1 MDKLEIVGGEA
12 LLGEVWISGS
22 KNAALPILVASLLC
36 ENLTTI
42 NNVPHL
48 QDVTTTIELLGTLG
62 VDLSI
67 NENMGVEINSST
79 VKSVTAPYDLV
90 KTMRSSILVLGPLLA
105 KFGNAKVSLPGGC
118 AIGSRPVEMHLD
130 ALEKMGAKI
139 NIQNGYISA
148 KSQKLVGSN
157 IIFPKTTVT
166 GTENILMASTLAD
179 GKTVISNAARE
190 PEVVD
195 LANFLNQMGA
205 SIRGHG
211 TDTIEIT
218 GVRELKGIS
227 YSALPDRIETG
238 TFLVAAAITGGK
250 IVVKNTISS
259 HVDIIIQKLKQ
270 AGAEISTTSTT
281 ITLDSGTTYNGSA
294 AVTISVKDG
303 GIDSDALAADISLT
317 SLTASMV
324 SASHQIYSEGSIFV
338 KNHITASGNISASGT
353 IFANTLTL
361 DELQSKA
368 EESTAVV
375 IDTNGV
381 LGFREL
387 ASNAFT
393 STTIGTTTNALTVD
407 DTTLQLDSG
416 TTFDGSGAKTISIK
430 DGGVDSDALAASI
443 AVTSLTATDITVSS
457 LNVTSLTS
465 SIVTSSILQTEGSNI
480 FGDTISD
487 THNLMVM

>member
-1 MDKLEIVGGEA
+1 MIPLN
-12 LLGEVWISGS
+12 GEVSVSGA
-22 KNAALPILVASLLC
+22 KNAVLPMLCASVMASNTCVTLK
-36 ENLTTI
+36 NI
-42 NNVPHL
+42 PHL
-48 QDVTTTIELLGTLG
+48 HDVTTTVRLLRQMGVSVTLDDKMNIEL
-62 VDLSI
+62 DP
-67 NENMGVEINSST
+67 ST
-79 VKSVTAPYDLV
+79 IKNYYAPYDLV

-270 AGAEISTTSTT
+270 AGAEISTTSST
-281 ITLDSGTTYNGSA
+281 ITLDMKGKRPRAVNIETGAYPLFPTDMQAQLTALNTVADGTSVIKENIFENRFMHVQEMTRMGADIKLEQNCAIISGIDELIGASVMATDLRASASLILVGLAASGTTEIERIYH
-294 AVTISVKDG
+294 
-303 GIDSDALAADISLT
+303 IDRGYDCIEEKLRQLGADISRVP
-317 SLTASMV
+317 M
-324 SASHQIYSEGSIFV
+324 
-338 KNHITASGNISASGT
+338 
-353 IFANTLTL
+353 
-361 DELQSKA
+361 
-368 EESTAVV
+368 
-375 IDTNGV
+375 
-381 LGFREL
+381 
-387 ASNAFT
+387 
-393 STTIGTTTNALTVD
+393 
-407 DTTLQLDSG
+407 
-416 TTFDGSGAKTISIK
+416 
-430 DGGVDSDALAASI
+430 
-443 AVTSLTATDITVSS
+443 
-457 LNVTSLTS
+457 
-465 SIVTSSILQTEGSNI
+465 
-480 FGDTISD
+480 
-487 THNLMVM
+487 

>member
-1 MDKLEIVGGEA
+1 MDKLIINGMVP
-12 LLGEVWISGS
+12 LNGEVSVSGA
-22 KNAALPILVASLLC
+22 KNAVLPMLCASVMASNTCVTLK
-36 ENLTTI
+36 NI
-42 NNVPHL
+42 PHL
-48 QDVTTTIELLGTLG
+48 HDVTTTVRLLRQMGVSVTLDDKMNIEL
-62 VDLSI
+62 DP
-67 NENMGVEINSST
+67 ST
-79 VKSVTAPYDLV
+79 IKNYYAPYDLV

-250 IVVKNTISS
+250 IIVKNTISS

-281 ITLDSGTTYNGSA
+281 VTLDMKGKRPKPVNIETGAYPLFPTDMQAQLTALNTIADGTSVIKENIFENRFMHVQEMTRMGADIRLEQNCAIISGIDELIGASVMATDLRASASLILVGLAANGTTEIERIYH
-294 AVTISVKDG
+294 
-303 GIDSDALAADISLT
+303 IDRGYDCIEEKLRQLGADISRVP
-317 SLTASMV
+317 M
-324 SASHQIYSEGSIFV
+324 
-338 KNHITASGNISASGT
+338 
-353 IFANTLTL
+353 
-361 DELQSKA
+361 
-368 EESTAVV
+368 
-375 IDTNGV
+375 
-381 LGFREL
+381 
-387 ASNAFT
+387 
-393 STTIGTTTNALTVD
+393 
-407 DTTLQLDSG
+407 
-416 TTFDGSGAKTISIK
+416 
-430 DGGVDSDALAASI
+430 
-443 AVTSLTATDITVSS
+443 
-457 LNVTSLTS
+457 
-465 SIVTSSILQTEGSNI
+465 
-480 FGDTISD
+480 
-487 THNLMVM
+487 

>member
-1 MDKLEIVGGEA
+1 MDKLIINGMVP
-12 LLGEVWISGS
+12 LNGEVSVSGA
-22 KNAALPILVASLLC
+22 KNAVLPMLCASVMASNTCVTLK
-36 ENLTTI
+36 NI
-42 NNVPHL
+42 PHL
-48 QDVTTTIELLGTLG
+48 HDVTTTVRLLRQMGVSVTLDDKMNIEL
-62 VDLSI
+62 DP
-67 NENMGVEINSST
+67 ST
-79 VKSVTAPYDLV
+79 IKNYYAPYDLV

-250 IVVKNTISS
+250 IIVKNTISS

-281 ITLDSGTTYNGSA
+281 ITLDMKGKRPKPVNIETGAYPLFPTDMQAQLTALNTVADGTSVIKENIFENRFMHVQEMTRMGADIRLEQNCAIISGIDELIGASVMATDLRASASLILVGLAANGTTEIERIYH
-294 AVTISVKDG
+294 
-303 GIDSDALAADISLT
+303 IDRGYDCIEEKLRQLGADISRVP
-317 SLTASMV
+317 M
-324 SASHQIYSEGSIFV
+324 
-338 KNHITASGNISASGT
+338 
-353 IFANTLTL
+353 
-361 DELQSKA
+361 
-368 EESTAVV
+368 
-375 IDTNGV
+375 
-381 LGFREL
+381 
-387 ASNAFT
+387 
-393 STTIGTTTNALTVD
+393 
-407 DTTLQLDSG
+407 
-416 TTFDGSGAKTISIK
+416 
-430 DGGVDSDALAASI
+430 
-443 AVTSLTATDITVSS
+443 
-457 LNVTSLTS
+457 
-465 SIVTSSILQTEGSNI
+465 
-480 FGDTISD
+480 
-487 THNLMVM
+487 

>member
-1 MDKLEIVGGEA
+1 MDKLIINGMVP
-12 LLGEVWISGS
+12 LNGEVSVSGA
-22 KNAALPILVASLLC
+22 KNAVLPMLCASVMASNTCVTLK
-36 ENLTTI
+36 NI
-42 NNVPHL
+42 PHL
-48 QDVTTTIELLGTLG
+48 HDVTTTVRLLRQMGVSVTLDDKMNIEL
-62 VDLSI
+62 DP
-67 NENMGVEINSST
+67 ST
-79 VKSVTAPYDLV
+79 IKNYYAPYDLV

-281 ITLDSGTTYNGSA
+281 ITLDMKGKRPKPVNIETGAYPLFPTDMQAQLTALNTVADGTSVIKENIFENRFMHVQEMTRMGADIRLEQNCAIISGIDELIGASVMATDLRASASLILVGLAANGTTEIERIYH
-294 AVTISVKDG
+294 
-303 GIDSDALAADISLT
+303 IDRGYDCIEEKLQQLGADISRVP
-317 SLTASMV
+317 M
-324 SASHQIYSEGSIFV
+324 
-338 KNHITASGNISASGT
+338 
-353 IFANTLTL
+353 
-361 DELQSKA
+361 
-368 EESTAVV
+368 
-375 IDTNGV
+375 
-381 LGFREL
+381 
-387 ASNAFT
+387 
-393 STTIGTTTNALTVD
+393 
-407 DTTLQLDSG
+407 
-416 TTFDGSGAKTISIK
+416 
-430 DGGVDSDALAASI
+430 
-443 AVTSLTATDITVSS
+443 
-457 LNVTSLTS
+457 
-465 SIVTSSILQTEGSNI
+465 
-480 FGDTISD
+480 
-487 THNLMVM
+487 

>member
-1 MDKLEIVGGEA
+1 MDKLIINGMVP
-12 LLGEVWISGS
+12 LNGEVSVSGA
-22 KNAALPILVASLLC
+22 KNAVLPMLCASVMASNTCVTLK
-36 ENLTTI
+36 NI
-42 NNVPHL
+42 PHL
-48 QDVTTTIELLGTLG
+48 HDVTTTVRLLRQMGVSVTLDDKMNIEL
-62 VDLSI
+62 DP
-67 NENMGVEINSST
+67 ST
-79 VKSVTAPYDLV
+79 IKNYYAPYDLV

-250 IVVKNTISS
+250 IIVKNTISS

-281 ITLDSGTTYNGSA
+281 ITLDMKGKRPKPVNIETGAYPLFPTDMQAQLTALNTLADGTSVIKENIFENRFMHVQEMTRMGADIRLEQNCAIISGIDELIGASVMATDLRASASLILVGLAANGTTEIERIYH
-294 AVTISVKDG
+294 
-303 GIDSDALAADISLT
+303 IDRGYDCIEEKLRQLGADISRVP
-317 SLTASMV
+317 M
-324 SASHQIYSEGSIFV
+324 
-338 KNHITASGNISASGT
+338 
-353 IFANTLTL
+353 
-361 DELQSKA
+361 
-368 EESTAVV
+368 
-375 IDTNGV
+375 
-381 LGFREL
+381 
-387 ASNAFT
+387 
-393 STTIGTTTNALTVD
+393 
-407 DTTLQLDSG
+407 
-416 TTFDGSGAKTISIK
+416 
-430 DGGVDSDALAASI
+430 
-443 AVTSLTATDITVSS
+443 
-457 LNVTSLTS
+457 
-465 SIVTSSILQTEGSNI
+465 
-480 FGDTISD
+480 
-487 THNLMVM
+487 

>member
-1 MDKLEIVGGEA
+1 MDKLIINGMVP
-12 LLGEVWISGS
+12 LNGEVSVSGA
-22 KNAALPILVASLLC
+22 KNAVLPMLCASVMASNTCVTLK
-36 ENLTTI
+36 NI
-42 NNVPHL
+42 PHL
-48 QDVTTTIELLGTLG
+48 HDVTTTVRLLRQMGVSVTLDDKMNIEL
-62 VDLSI
+62 DP
-67 NENMGVEINSST
+67 ST
-79 VKSVTAPYDLV
+79 IKNYYAPYDLV
-90 KTMRSSILVLGPLLA
+90 KTMRSSILVLGPLLT

-250 IVVKNTISS
+250 IIVKNTISS

-281 ITLDSGTTYNGSA
+281 ITLDMKGKRPKPVNIETGAYPLFPTDMQAQLTALNTVADGTSVIKENIFENRFMHVQEMTRMGADIRLEQNCAIISGIDELIGASVMATDLRASASLILVGLAANGTTEIERIYH
-294 AVTISVKDG
+294 
-303 GIDSDALAADISLT
+303 IDRGYDCIEEKLRQLGADISRVP
-317 SLTASMV
+317 M
-324 SASHQIYSEGSIFV
+324 
-338 KNHITASGNISASGT
+338 
-353 IFANTLTL
+353 
-361 DELQSKA
+361 
-368 EESTAVV
+368 
-375 IDTNGV
+375 
-381 LGFREL
+381 
-387 ASNAFT
+387 
-393 STTIGTTTNALTVD
+393 
-407 DTTLQLDSG
+407 
-416 TTFDGSGAKTISIK
+416 
-430 DGGVDSDALAASI
+430 
-443 AVTSLTATDITVSS
+443 
-457 LNVTSLTS
+457 
-465 SIVTSSILQTEGSNI
+465 
-480 FGDTISD
+480 
-487 THNLMVM
+487 

>member
-1 MDKLEIVGGEA
+1 MDKLIINGMVP
-12 LLGEVWISGS
+12 LNGEVSVSGA
-22 KNAALPILVASLLC
+22 KNAVLPMLCASVMASNTCVTLK
-36 ENLTTI
+36 NI
-42 NNVPHL
+42 PHL
-48 QDVTTTIELLGTLG
+48 HDVTTTVRLLRQMGVSVTLDDKMNIEL
-62 VDLSI
+62 DP
-67 NENMGVEINSST
+67 ST
-79 VKSVTAPYDLV
+79 IKNYYAPYDLV

-218 GVRELKGIS
+218 GVKELKGIS

-250 IVVKNTISS
+250 IIVKNTISS

-281 ITLDSGTTYNGSA
+281 ITLDMKGKRPKPVNIETGAYPLFPTDMQAQLTALNTVADGTSVIKENIFENRFMHVQEMTRMGADIRLEQNCAIISGIDELIGASVMATDLRASASLILVGLAANGTTEIERIYH
-294 AVTISVKDG
+294 
-303 GIDSDALAADISLT
+303 IDRGYDCIEEKLRQLGADISRVP
-317 SLTASMV
+317 M
-324 SASHQIYSEGSIFV
+324 
-338 KNHITASGNISASGT
+338 
-353 IFANTLTL
+353 
-361 DELQSKA
+361 
-368 EESTAVV
+368 
-375 IDTNGV
+375 
-381 LGFREL
+381 
-387 ASNAFT
+387 
-393 STTIGTTTNALTVD
+393 
-407 DTTLQLDSG
+407 
-416 TTFDGSGAKTISIK
+416 
-430 DGGVDSDALAASI
+430 
-443 AVTSLTATDITVSS
+443 
-457 LNVTSLTS
+457 
-465 SIVTSSILQTEGSNI
+465 
-480 FGDTISD
+480 
-487 THNLMVM
+487 

>member
-1 MDKLEIVGGEA
+1 MDKLIINGMVPLNGK
-12 LLGEVWISGS
+12 VSVSGA
-22 KNAALPILVASLLC
+22 KNAVLPMLCASVMASNTCVTLK
-36 ENLTTI
+36 NI
-42 NNVPHL
+42 PHL
-48 QDVTTTIELLGTLG
+48 HDVTTTVRLLRQMGVSVTLDDKMNIEL
-62 VDLSI
+62 DP
-67 NENMGVEINSST
+67 ST
-79 VKSVTAPYDLV
+79 IKNYYAPYDLV

-270 AGAEISTTSTT
+270 AGAEISTTNTT
-281 ITLDSGTTYNGSA
+281 ITLDMKGKRPKPVNIETGAYPLFPTDMQAQLTALNTVADGTSVIKENIFENRFMHVQEMTRMGADIRLEQNCAIISGIDELIGASVMATDLRASASLILVGLAANGTTEIERIYH
-294 AVTISVKDG
+294 
-303 GIDSDALAADISLT
+303 IDRGYDCIEEKLRQLGADISRVP
-317 SLTASMV
+317 M
-324 SASHQIYSEGSIFV
+324 
-338 KNHITASGNISASGT
+338 
-353 IFANTLTL
+353 
-361 DELQSKA
+361 
-368 EESTAVV
+368 
-375 IDTNGV
+375 
-381 LGFREL
+381 
-387 ASNAFT
+387 
-393 STTIGTTTNALTVD
+393 
-407 DTTLQLDSG
+407 
-416 TTFDGSGAKTISIK
+416 
-430 DGGVDSDALAASI
+430 
-443 AVTSLTATDITVSS
+443 
-457 LNVTSLTS
+457 
-465 SIVTSSILQTEGSNI
+465 
-480 FGDTISD
+480 
-487 THNLMVM
+487 

>member
-1 MDKLEIVGGEA
+1 MDKLIINGMVP
-12 LLGEVWISGS
+12 LNGEVSVSGA
-22 KNAALPILVASLLC
+22 KNAVLPMLCASVMASNTCVTLK
-36 ENLTTI
+36 NI
-42 NNVPHL
+42 PHL
-48 QDVTTTIELLGTLG
+48 HDVTTTVRLLRQMGVSVTLDDKMNIEL
-62 VDLSI
+62 DP
-67 NENMGVEINSST
+67 ST
-79 VKSVTAPYDLV
+79 IKNYYAPYDLV

-218 GVRELKGIS
+218 GVSELKGIS

-281 ITLDSGTTYNGSA
+281 ITLDMKGKRPKPVNIETGAYPLFPTDMQAQLTALNTLADGTSVIKENIFENRFMHVQEMTRMGADIRLEQNCAIISGIDELIGASVMATDLRASASLILVGLAANGTTEIERIYH
-294 AVTISVKDG
+294 
-303 GIDSDALAADISLT
+303 IDRGYDCIEEKLRQLGADISRVP
-317 SLTASMV
+317 M
-324 SASHQIYSEGSIFV
+324 
-338 KNHITASGNISASGT
+338 
-353 IFANTLTL
+353 
-361 DELQSKA
+361 
-368 EESTAVV
+368 
-375 IDTNGV
+375 
-381 LGFREL
+381 
-387 ASNAFT
+387 
-393 STTIGTTTNALTVD
+393 
-407 DTTLQLDSG
+407 
-416 TTFDGSGAKTISIK
+416 
-430 DGGVDSDALAASI
+430 
-443 AVTSLTATDITVSS
+443 
-457 LNVTSLTS
+457 
-465 SIVTSSILQTEGSNI
+465 
-480 FGDTISD
+480 
-487 THNLMVM
+487 

>member
-1 MDKLEIVGGEA
+1 MDKLIINGMVP
-12 LLGEVWISGS
+12 LNGEVSVSGA
-22 KNAALPILVASLLC
+22 KNAVLPMLCASVMASNTCVTLK
-36 ENLTTI
+36 NI
-42 NNVPHL
+42 PHL
-48 QDVTTTIELLGTLG
+48 HDVTTTVRLLRQMGVSVTLDDKMNIEL
-62 VDLSI
+62 DP
-67 NENMGVEINSST
+67 ST
-79 VKSVTAPYDLV
+79 IKNYYAPYDLV

-250 IVVKNTISS
+250 IIVKNTISS

-281 ITLDSGTTYNGSA
+281 ITLDMKGKRPKPVNIETGAYPLFPTDMQAQLTALNTVADGTSVIKENIFENRFMHVQEMTRMGADIRLEQNCAIISGINELIGASVMATDLRASASLILVGLAANGTTEIERIYH
-294 AVTISVKDG
+294 
-303 GIDSDALAADISLT
+303 IDRGYDCIEEKLQQLGADISRVP
-317 SLTASMV
+317 M
-324 SASHQIYSEGSIFV
+324 
-338 KNHITASGNISASGT
+338 
-353 IFANTLTL
+353 
-361 DELQSKA
+361 
-368 EESTAVV
+368 
-375 IDTNGV
+375 
-381 LGFREL
+381 
-387 ASNAFT
+387 
-393 STTIGTTTNALTVD
+393 
-407 DTTLQLDSG
+407 
-416 TTFDGSGAKTISIK
+416 
-430 DGGVDSDALAASI
+430 
-443 AVTSLTATDITVSS
+443 
-457 LNVTSLTS
+457 
-465 SIVTSSILQTEGSNI
+465 
-480 FGDTISD
+480 
-487 THNLMVM
+487 

>member
-1 MDKLEIVGGEA
+1 MDKLIINGMIP
-12 LLGEVWISGS
+12 LNGEVSVSGA
-22 KNAALPILVASLLC
+22 KNAVLPMLCASVMASNTCVTLK
-36 ENLTTI
+36 NI
-42 NNVPHL
+42 PHL
-48 QDVTTTIELLGTLG
+48 HDVTTTVRLLRQMGVSVTLDDKMNIEL
-62 VDLSI
+62 DP
-67 NENMGVEINSST
+67 ST
-79 VKSVTAPYDLV
+79 IKNYYAPYDLV

-270 AGAEISTTSTT
+270 AGAEISTTSST
-281 ITLDSGTTYNGSA
+281 ITLDMKGKRPRPVNIETGAYPLFPTDMQAQLTALNTVADGTSVIKENIFENRFMHVQEMTRMGADIKLEQNCAIISGIDELIGASVMATDLRASASLILVGLAANGTTEIERIYH
-294 AVTISVKDG
+294 
-303 GIDSDALAADISLT
+303 IDRGYDCIEEKLRQLGADISRVP
-317 SLTASMV
+317 M
-324 SASHQIYSEGSIFV
+324 
-338 KNHITASGNISASGT
+338 
-353 IFANTLTL
+353 
-361 DELQSKA
+361 
-368 EESTAVV
+368 
-375 IDTNGV
+375 
-381 LGFREL
+381 
-387 ASNAFT
+387 
-393 STTIGTTTNALTVD
+393 
-407 DTTLQLDSG
+407 
-416 TTFDGSGAKTISIK
+416 
-430 DGGVDSDALAASI
+430 
-443 AVTSLTATDITVSS
+443 
-457 LNVTSLTS
+457 
-465 SIVTSSILQTEGSNI
+465 
-480 FGDTISD
+480 
-487 THNLMVM
+487 

>member
-1 MDKLEIVGGEA
+1 MDKLIINGMIP
-12 LLGEVWISGS
+12 LNGEVSVSGA
-22 KNAALPILVASLLC
+22 KNAVLPMLCASVMASNTCVTLK
-36 ENLTTI
+36 NI
-42 NNVPHL
+42 PHL
-48 QDVTTTIELLGTLG
+48 HDVTTTVRLLRQMGVSITLDDKMNIEL
-62 VDLSI
+62 DP
-67 NENMGVEINSST
+67 ST
-79 VKSVTAPYDLV
+79 IKNYYAPYDLV

-270 AGAEISTTSTT
+270 AGAEISTTSST
-281 ITLDSGTTYNGSA
+281 ITLDMKGKRPRPVNIETGAYPLFPTDMQAQLTALNTVADGTSVIKENIFENRFMHVQEMTRMGADIKLEQNCAIISGIDELIGASVMATDLRASASLILVGLAANGTTEIERIYH
-294 AVTISVKDG
+294 
-303 GIDSDALAADISLT
+303 IDRGYDCIEEKLRQLGADISRVP
-317 SLTASMV
+317 M
-324 SASHQIYSEGSIFV
+324 
-338 KNHITASGNISASGT
+338 
-353 IFANTLTL
+353 
-361 DELQSKA
+361 
-368 EESTAVV
+368 
-375 IDTNGV
+375 
-381 LGFREL
+381 
-387 ASNAFT
+387 
-393 STTIGTTTNALTVD
+393 
-407 DTTLQLDSG
+407 
-416 TTFDGSGAKTISIK
+416 
-430 DGGVDSDALAASI
+430 
-443 AVTSLTATDITVSS
+443 
-457 LNVTSLTS
+457 
-465 SIVTSSILQTEGSNI
+465 
-480 FGDTISD
+480 
-487 THNLMVM
+487 

>member
-1 MDKLEIVGGEA
+1 MDKLIINGMVP
-12 LLGEVWISGS
+12 LNGEVSVSGA
-22 KNAALPILVASLLC
+22 KNAVLPMLCASVMASNTCVTLK
-36 ENLTTI
+36 NI
-42 NNVPHL
+42 PHL
-48 QDVTTTIELLGTLG
+48 HDVTTTVRLLRQMGVSVTLDDRMNIEL
-62 VDLSI
+62 DP
-67 NENMGVEINSST
+67 ST
-79 VKSVTAPYDLV
+79 IKNYYAPYDLV

-250 IVVKNTISS
+250 IIVKNTISS

-281 ITLDSGTTYNGSA
+281 ITLDMKGKRPKPVNIETGAYPLFPTDMQAQLTALNTLADGTSVIKENIFENRFMHVQEMTRMGADIRLEQNCAIISGIDELIGASVMATDLRASASLILVGLAANGTTEIERIYH
-294 AVTISVKDG
+294 
-303 GIDSDALAADISLT
+303 IDRGYDCIEEKLRQLGADISRVP
-317 SLTASMV
+317 M
-324 SASHQIYSEGSIFV
+324 
-338 KNHITASGNISASGT
+338 
-353 IFANTLTL
+353 
-361 DELQSKA
+361 
-368 EESTAVV
+368 
-375 IDTNGV
+375 
-381 LGFREL
+381 
-387 ASNAFT
+387 
-393 STTIGTTTNALTVD
+393 
-407 DTTLQLDSG
+407 
-416 TTFDGSGAKTISIK
+416 
-430 DGGVDSDALAASI
+430 
-443 AVTSLTATDITVSS
+443 
-457 LNVTSLTS
+457 
-465 SIVTSSILQTEGSNI
+465 
-480 FGDTISD
+480 
-487 THNLMVM
+487 